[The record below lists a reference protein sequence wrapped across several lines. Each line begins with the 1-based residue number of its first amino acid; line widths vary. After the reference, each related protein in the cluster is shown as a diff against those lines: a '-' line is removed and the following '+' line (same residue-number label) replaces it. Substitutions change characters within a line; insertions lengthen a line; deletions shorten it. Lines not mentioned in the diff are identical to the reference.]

1 MKSTTSKQP
10 ATHARRLTLA
20 LGALGVVF
28 GDIGTSPLYTLSE
41 CLGHLGKGPF
51 QPADVLGLLSL
62 VVWSLTLVVSVKYLV
77 FVMQADNRGEG
88 GLFALL
94 ALLPAAR
101 SSGSTNPAVDAG
113 EDVRSPTGW
122 TAVLV
127 MVGAALLYGDGMIT
141 PTISVLSAMEGL
153 KVAHPSLAPA
163 VLPLTCGVLLGLF
176 ALQKRGPGAVGRLFG
191 PVMVLW
197 FLTLGGLGL
206 WHVAHFP
213 GVLEALN
220 PMWACRYF
228 AAHGLR
234 GATIL
239 GAVVLAVTGGEAL
252 YADMGQFGRG
262 PIRLAW
268 FALAMPSL
276 VLNYFGQGALI
287 LRDHT
292 LGGTPFFGMVPPGG
306 LTLALVVLSTAA
318 TVIASQA
325 LISGAFSMTH
335 QAIQLGFLPRLRV
348 LHTSKDE
355 EGQVYVPAVNVTL
368 AIACVLLALLFRESS
383 RLAAAYGIAVT
394 GTMVITSLVYFEVT
408 RKRWKWSLWLGLA
421 LLLLFL
427 SFDVPFA
434 VANLFKIRD
443 GGYVP
448 LLVGAAFFL
457 IMATW
462 HRGRT
467 IYREQLA
474 KASAPF
480 STFFHTLDETHLA
493 RTSGMSIVLTSHAD
507 GIPPVL
513 SQLVRQVKALSETV
527 LLVTV
532 RVLHQPHVADVSPLT
547 DLGHGFYRLVMTCG
561 YMDETHV
568 PRAVALAIERDGL
581 RLDIEQAT
589 YFVARDTFMATSAG
603 RMGRLSEGFFALLAR
618 NTSSLSG
625 YFFLPPHQVVEI
637 GEQRD
642 L

>member
-1 MKSTTSKQP
+1 MESMSPNKSSP
-10 ATHARRLTLA
+10 HAPRLTLA

-41 CLGHLGKGPF
+41 CLGHLGKGPY

-94 ALLPAAR
+94 ALLPGAR
-101 SSGSTNPAVDAG
+101 SSGATAADAG

-153 KVAHPSLAPA
+153 KVANPALAPA
-163 VLPLTCGVLLGLF
+163 VLPMTCGVLLGLF
-176 ALQKRGPGAVGRLFG
+176 ALQSRGPGAVGRLFG

-197 FLTLGGLGL
+197 FLTLAGLGL

-213 GVLEALN
+213 GVLDALN
-220 PMWACRYF
+220 PIWAVRYF
-228 AAHGLR
+228 AHHGLW

-276 VLNYFGQGALI
+276 ILNYFGQGALI
-287 LRDHT
+287 LREHT
-292 LGGTPFFGMVPPGG
+292 LGRTPFFGMVPPGG

-348 LHTSKDE
+348 MHTSQDE

-368 AIACVLLALLFRESS
+368 AIACVLLALVFRESS

-408 RKRWKWSLWLGLA
+408 RKRWKWSLWLSLA
-421 LLLLFL
+421 LVLLFL
-427 SFDVPFA
+427 SFDLPFA

-448 LLVGAAFFL
+448 LLVGTAFFL

-462 HRGRT
+462 HRGRA

-474 KASAPF
+474 SSSSPF
-480 STFFHTLDETHLA
+480 STFFQTLDETHLL
-493 RTSGMSIVLTSHAD
+493 RTSGMSIVLTSHAE

-532 RVLHQPHVADVSPLT
+532 RVLHQPHVAEVSPMT

-561 YMDETHV
+561 YMDEPHV
-568 PRAVALAIERDGL
+568 PRAVALAIERDSL
-581 RLDIEQAT
+581 RLDLEHAT

-603 RMGRLSEGFFALLAR
+603 RMGRVSETFFAILAR

>member
-1 MKSTTSKQP
+1 
-10 ATHARRLTLA
+10 
-20 LGALGVVF
+20 
-28 GDIGTSPLYTLSE
+28 
-41 CLGHLGKGPF
+41 
-51 QPADVLGLLSL
+51 
-62 VVWSLTLVVSVKYLV
+62 
-77 FVMQADNRGEG
+77 
-88 GLFALL
+88 
-94 ALLPAAR
+94 
-101 SSGSTNPAVDAG
+101 
-113 EDVRSPTGW
+113 
-122 TAVLV
+122 
-127 MVGAALLYGDGMIT
+127 
-141 PTISVLSAMEGL
+141 
-153 KVAHPSLAPA
+153 
-163 VLPLTCGVLLGLF
+163 
-176 ALQKRGPGAVGRLFG
+176 
-191 PVMVLW
+191 
-197 FLTLGGLGL
+197 
-206 WHVAHFP
+206 
-213 GVLEALN
+213 
-220 PMWACRYF
+220 MWAVRYF
-228 AAHGLR
+228 ARHGLR

-287 LRDHT
+287 LREHT
-292 LGGTPFFGMVPPGG
+292 LGRTPFFGMVPPGG
-306 LTLALVVLSTAA
+306 LTLALVALSTAA

-348 LHTSKDE
+348 KHTSQDE

-368 AIACVLLALLFRESS
+368 AIACVLLALVFRESS

-408 RKRWKWSLWLGLA
+408 RKRWKWSLWLSLM

-427 SFDVPFA
+427 SFDVPFV

-448 LLVGAAFFL
+448 LLVGTAFFL

-462 HRGRT
+462 HRGRA

-474 KASAPF
+474 NASSPF
-480 STFFHTLDETHLA
+480 STFFQTLDETHLV

-532 RVLHQPHVADVSPLT
+532 RVLHQPHVAEVSPLT

-561 YMDETHV
+561 YMDEPHV
-568 PRAVALAIERDGL
+568 PRAVALAIERDRL
-581 RLDIEQAT
+581 RLDIEHAT

-603 RMGRLSEGFFALLAR
+603 RMGRISEGFFALLAR

>member
-1 MKSTTSKQP
+1 MKSTTPHKP
-10 ATHARRLTLA
+10 APHARRLTLA

-41 CLGHLGKGPF
+41 CLGHLGKGPY

-94 ALLPAAR
+94 ALLPGAR
-101 SSGSTNPAVDAG
+101 SFGQAPAAD
-113 EDVRSPTGW
+113 EDVHSPTGW

-153 KVAHPSLAPA
+153 KVASPSLAPA
-163 VLPLTCGVLLGLF
+163 VLPMTCGVLLGLF
-176 ALQKRGPGAVGRLFG
+176 ALQSRGPGAVGRLFG

-197 FLTLGGLGL
+197 FLTLAGLGL

-213 GVLEALN
+213 GILDALN
-220 PMWACRYF
+220 PLWAGRYF
-228 AAHGLR
+228 ARHGLR

-276 VLNYFGQGALI
+276 ILNYFGQGALI
-287 LRDHT
+287 LREHT
-292 LGGTPFFGMVPPGG
+292 LGRTPFFGMVPPGG

-348 LHTSKDE
+348 MHTSQDE

-462 HRGRT
+462 HRGRA

-474 KASAPF
+474 SSSSPF
-480 STFFHTLDETHLA
+480 STFFQRLDETHLV
-493 RTSGMSIVLTSHAD
+493 RTSGMSIVLTSHAE

-532 RVLHQPHVADVSPLT
+532 RVLHQPHVAEVPQVT
-547 DLGHGFYRLVMTCG
+547 ELGHGFYRLVMSCG
-561 YMDETHV
+561 YMDEPHV
-568 PRAVALAIERDGL
+568 PRAVALAIERDSLGFD
-581 RLDIEQAT
+581 LDHAT

-603 RMGRLSEGFFALLAR
+603 RMGRIGEGFFAILAR

>member
-1 MKSTTSKQP
+1 MTPKP
-10 ATHARRLTLA
+10 LAPCARRLTLA

-94 ALLPAAR
+94 ALLPGAR
-101 SSGSTNPAVDAG
+101 SSGSTAMDAR

-153 KVAHPSLAPA
+153 KVASPALAPA
-163 VLPLTCGVLLGLF
+163 VLPMTCGVLLGLF
-176 ALQKRGPGAVGRLFG
+176 ALQSRGPGAVGRLFG

-197 FLTLGGLGL
+197 FLTLAGLGL

-213 GVLEALN
+213 GVLDALN
-220 PMWACRYF
+220 PMWAVRYF
-228 AAHGLR
+228 ARHGLR

-287 LRDHT
+287 LHEHT
-292 LGGTPFFGMVPPGG
+292 LGRTPFFGMVPPGG

-348 LHTSKDE
+348 KHTSQDE

-368 AIACVLLALLFRESS
+368 AIACVLLALVFRESS

-394 GTMVITSLVYFEVT
+394 GTMVVTSLVYFEIT
-408 RKRWKWSLWLGLA
+408 RKRWKWSMWLSLT
-421 LLLLFL
+421 LLFLFL

-448 LLVGAAFFL
+448 LLVGTAFFL

-462 HRGRT
+462 HRGRA
-467 IYREQLA
+467 IYHEQLA
-474 KASAPF
+474 SSSSPF
-480 STFFHTLDETHLA
+480 STFFQTLDETHLV
-493 RTSGMSIVLTSHAD
+493 RTSGISIVLTSHAE

-513 SQLVRQVKALSETV
+513 AQLVRQVKALPETV

-532 RVLHQPHVADVSPLT
+532 RVLHQPHVAEVSPLT
-547 DLGHGFYRLVMTCG
+547 DLGYGFYRLVMTCG
-561 YMDETHV
+561 YMDETNV
-568 PRAVALAIERDGL
+568 PRALALAIERDGL
-581 RLDIEQAT
+581 RFDIEHAT
-589 YFVARDTFMATSAG
+589 YFVARDTFIATSAG
-603 RMGRLSEGFFALLAR
+603 RMGRISEGFFALLAR

>member
-1 MKSTTSKQP
+1 
-10 ATHARRLTLA
+10 
-20 LGALGVVF
+20 
-28 GDIGTSPLYTLSE
+28 
-41 CLGHLGKGPF
+41 
-51 QPADVLGLLSL
+51 

-94 ALLPAAR
+94 ALLPGAR
-101 SSGSTNPAVDAG
+101 SLGATNPALEAR

-153 KVAHPSLAPA
+153 KVADPALAPA
-163 VLPLTCGVLLGLF
+163 VLPMTCGVLLGLF
-176 ALQKRGPGAVGRLFG
+176 ALQSRGPGAVGRLFG
-191 PVMVLW
+191 PIMVLW
-197 FLTLGGLGL
+197 FLTLAGLGL

-220 PMWACRYF
+220 PMWAGRYF
-228 AAHGLR
+228 ARHGLR

-287 LRDHT
+287 LREHT
-292 LGGTPFFGMVPPGG
+292 LGRTPFFGMVPPGG

-348 LHTSKDE
+348 MHTSQDE

-368 AIACVLLALLFRESS
+368 AIACVLLALIFRESS

-408 RKRWKWSLWLGLA
+408 RKRWKWSLWLSLM

-434 VANLFKIRD
+434 VANLFKIRE

-448 LLVGAAFFL
+448 TLG
-457 IMATW
+457 
-462 HRGRT
+462 RGR
-467 IYREQLA
+467 
-474 KASAPF
+474 
-480 STFFHTLDETHLA
+480 
-493 RTSGMSIVLTSHAD
+493 
-507 GIPPVL
+507 VL
-513 SQLVRQVKALSETV
+513 SD
-527 LLVTV
+527 
-532 RVLHQPHVADVSPLT
+532 HG
-547 DLGHGFYRLVMTCG
+547 DLAPWPRHL
-561 YMDETHV
+561 
-568 PRAVALAIERDGL
+568 PRATRERIVAV
-581 RLDIEQAT
+581 LDLL
-589 YFVARDTFMATSAG
+589 SNAG
-603 RMGRLSEGFFALLAR
+603 
-618 NTSSLSG
+618 
-625 YFFLPPHQVVEI
+625 
-637 GEQRD
+637 
-642 L
+642 